1 MPPWMQ
7 WRLAQTLAQTPAP
20 TVGAS
25 PAPQPG

>member
-7 WRLAQTLAQTPAP
+7 WLLTQTLTQTLAQ